1 MGKCVRIEQYP
12 FGTLS
17 LASGTSKT
25 YTNYSLNGEILK
37 VEWKSNTAGSLFL
50 TVSGTEEL
58 LLSRIAPSG
67 TAYQISYPRFHGQL
81 TTGSIAGAT
90 MFCNPVNGPLVLGVS
105 GAASGA
111 TLTTLDLSVYYR

>member
-1 MGKCVRIEQYP
+1 MGKCVRIEQYS
-12 FGTLS
+12 FGALS

-25 YTNYSLNGEILK
+25 YSNYSLNGEILK
-37 VEWKSNTAGSLFL
+37 VEWTSNTAGSLFL

-58 LLSRIAPSG
+58 IMSRIAPSG
-67 TAYQISYPRFHGQL
+67 AGYQRSYPRTHGQI

-90 MFCNPVNGPLVLGVS
+90 MFGIPVNGPLVLGVS

-111 TLTTLDLSVYYR
+111 TLTTLDLSVYSR